1 MAIPVAVAYGIYTL
15 GGVIVK
21 AGTKAL
27 AQRLING
34 GFRKASSGVASS
46 AANIINATSKN
57 IPTLI
62 TRGIKGARTST
73 KGPITQGVKVKPK
86 PKTQAEVKEALKRN
100 ENKVSSKKFGDKKLS
115 DLGRVGPKPATTKL
129 SPGSSSRTVITKKP
143 KPSAA
148 KPIPKPKSKTGAV
161 LSTAIGI
168 GLTPSKTADGTVK
181 TRAKDRKDFEK
192 KEVKKANQDSKIVG
206 EQIANKADSVTKIVN
221 SVIEKKTAPP
231 ANVVRLVVQ
240 EVSKKDKYKTETTP
254 AEKEALRKMEAAA
267 VKKQLSTFG
276 KAFKSARAA
285 KKYSFK
291 YKGKEITTR
300 YKEESV
306 AEHKKKFPK
315 KK

>member
-1 MAIPVAVAYGIYTL
+1 MAPAVLVLGSMVVRVTSALIKKQLMKYGF
-15 GGVIVK
+15 K
-21 AGTKAL
+21 
-27 AQRLING
+27 
-34 GFRKASSGVASS
+34 VASDYKKYS
-46 AANIINATSKN
+46 NVTNVTTKNSSRVLDNAKKLGQKLGKIKPTPTSPGGGKAVKL
-57 IPTLI
+57 TDAMKK
-62 TRGIKGARTST
+62 TARNA
-73 KGPITQGVKVKPK
+73 Q
-86 PKTQAEVKEALKRN
+86 
-100 ENKVSSKKFGDKKLS
+100 KVSGKEFGKRKLS
-115 DLGRVGPKPATTKL
+115 EFGRVGT
-129 SPGSSSRTVITKKP
+129 KP

-148 KPIPKPKSKTGAV
+148 KPKPKPKSKTGAV

-206 EQIANKADSVTKIVN
+206 EQIANRADSVTKIVN

-231 ANVVRLVVQ
+231 ANVVRLVVK
-240 EVSKKDKYKTETTP
+240 EVPKKDKYKNQTTP

-267 VKKQLSTFG
+267 VKKQLSAFG
-276 KAFKSARAA
+276 KKFKSERA
-285 KKYSFK
+285 KGEYSFPF
-291 YKGKEITTR
+291 KGKEYTTR

>member
-100 ENKVSSKKFGDKKLS
+100 ENKVSSKKFGDRKLS
-115 DLGRVGPKPATTKL
+115 DFGTVGSNSNKKGNLKGNLIIAALTAL
-129 SPGSSSRTVITKKP
+129 SPSSTKDTSVA
-143 KPSAA
+143 SAPLT
-148 KPIPKPKSKTGAV
+148 KYEKDKIRKTPG
-161 LSTAIGI
+161 
-168 GLTPSKTADGTVK
+168 
-181 TRAKDRKDFEK
+181 RK
-192 KEVKKANQDSKIVG
+192 AP
-206 EQIANKADSVTKIVN
+206 
-221 SVIEKKTAPP
+221 EKKTTGFKNSAAPKLEKKSGVNKATKEQRFTTQAGTTKPKTPALEAGFSVDKSPP
-231 ANVVRLVVQ
+231 ASVIKKVAPMLRPKARP
-240 EVSKKDKYKTETTP
+240 EVTKK
-254 AEKEALRKMEAAA
+254 
-267 VKKQLSTFG
+267 VKKQLSAFG
-276 KAFKSARAA
+276 KAFKAARAA
-285 KKYSFK
+285 KKYSFP
-291 YKGKEITTR
+291 YQGKEITTR
-300 YKEESV
+300 YKEETV
-306 AEHKKKFPK
+306 AEHRKKFPK

>member
-1 MAIPVAVAYGIYTL
+1 MAPVVLVLGSMAVQVTS
-15 GGVIVK
+15 
-21 AGTKAL
+21 AL
-27 AQRLING
+27 IRKQLMKY
-34 GFRKASSGVASS
+34 GFRVASNYKKYS
-46 AANIINATSKN
+46 NVTKVTSKN
-57 IPTLI
+57 SANVLNKAKNLGQKLGKIKPAPTSPGGGKAVKL
-62 TRGIKGARTST
+62 TDAMKKTARNA
-73 KGPITQGVKVKPK
+73 Q
-86 PKTQAEVKEALKRN
+86 
-100 ENKVSSKKFGDKKLS
+100 KVSSKEFGKRKLS
-115 DLGRVGPKPATTKL
+115 EFGRVGPKPATTKL

-148 KPIPKPKSKTGAV
+148 KPIPKLKSKTGAV

-192 KEVKKANQDSKIVG
+192 KEVKKANKENKIVE
-206 EQIANKADSVTKIVN
+206 EQKTNKADSLIRIVN
-221 SVIEKKTAPP
+221 SAIGKKTAPP
-231 ANVVRLVVQ
+231 ANVVRLVVK

-267 VKKQLSTFG
+267 VKKQLSAFG
-276 KAFKSARAA
+276 KKFKSERA
-285 KKYSFK
+285 KGEYSFPF
-291 YKGKEITTR
+291 KGKEYTTR

>member
-1 MAIPVAVAYGIYTL
+1 MAPVVLVLGSMAVQVTS
-15 GGVIVK
+15 
-21 AGTKAL
+21 AL
-27 AQRLING
+27 IRKQLMKY
-34 GFRKASSGVASS
+34 GFRVASNYKKYS
-46 AANIINATSKN
+46 NVTKVTSKN
-57 IPTLI
+57 SANVLNKAKNLGQKLGKIKPTPTSPGGGKAVKL
-62 TRGIKGARTST
+62 TDAMKKTARNA
-73 KGPITQGVKVKPK
+73 Q
-86 PKTQAEVKEALKRN
+86 
-100 ENKVSSKKFGDKKLS
+100 KVSGREFGKRKLS
-115 DLGRVGPKPATTKL
+115 EFGRVGPK
-129 SPGSSSRTVITKKP
+129 S

-192 KEVKKANQDSKIVG
+192 KEVKKANQDSKIVA

-231 ANVVRLVVQ
+231 ANVVRLVVK
-240 EVSKKDKYKTETTP
+240 EVPKKDKYKTETTP
-254 AEKEALRKMEAAA
+254 AEKEALRKMEAEA
-267 VKKQLSTFG
+267 VKKQLSSFG
-276 KAFKSARAA
+276 KKFKSERA
-285 KKYSFK
+285 KGEYSFPF
-291 YKGKEITTR
+291 KGKEYTTR

>member
-1 MAIPVAVAYGIYTL
+1 MAPVVLVLGSMAVQVTS
-15 GGVIVK
+15 
-21 AGTKAL
+21 AL
-27 AQRLING
+27 IRKQLMKY
-34 GFRKASSGVASS
+34 GFRVASNYKKYS
-46 AANIINATSKN
+46 NVTKVTSKN
-57 IPTLI
+57 SANVLNKAKNLGQKLGKIKPTPTSPGGGKAVKL
-62 TRGIKGARTST
+62 TDAMKKTARNA
-73 KGPITQGVKVKPK
+73 Q
-86 PKTQAEVKEALKRN
+86 
-100 ENKVSSKKFGDKKLS
+100 KVSGKEFGKRKLS
-115 DLGRVGPKPATTKL
+115 EFGRVGT
-129 SPGSSSRTVITKKP
+129 KP

-148 KPIPKPKSKTGAV
+148 KPKPKPKSKTGAV

-206 EQIANKADSVTKIVN
+206 EQIANRADSVTKIVN

-231 ANVVRLVVQ
+231 ANVVRLVVK
-240 EVSKKDKYKTETTP
+240 EVPKKDKYKNQTTP

-267 VKKQLSTFG
+267 VKKQLSAFG
-276 KAFKSARAA
+276 KKFKSERA
-285 KKYSFK
+285 KGEYSFPF
-291 YKGKEITTR
+291 KGKEYTTR

>member
-1 MAIPVAVAYGIYTL
+1 MAPVVLVLGSMAVQVTS
-15 GGVIVK
+15 
-21 AGTKAL
+21 AL
-27 AQRLING
+27 IKKQLMKY
-34 GFRKASSGVASS
+34 GFRVASNYKKYS
-46 AANIINATSKN
+46 NVTKVTSKN
-57 IPTLI
+57 SANVLNKAKNLGQKLGKIKPTPTSPGGGKAVKL
-62 TRGIKGARTST
+62 TDAMKKTARNA
-73 KGPITQGVKVKPK
+73 Q
-86 PKTQAEVKEALKRN
+86 
-100 ENKVSSKKFGDKKLS
+100 KVSGKEFGKRKLS
-115 DLGRVGPKPATTKL
+115 EFGRVGT
-129 SPGSSSRTVITKKP
+129 KP

-148 KPIPKPKSKTGAV
+148 KPKPKPKSKTGAV

-206 EQIANKADSVTKIVN
+206 EQIANRADSVTKIVN

-231 ANVVRLVVQ
+231 ANVVRLVVK
-240 EVSKKDKYKTETTP
+240 EVPKKDKYKNQTTP

-267 VKKQLSTFG
+267 VKKQLSAFG
-276 KAFKSARAA
+276 KKFKSERA
-285 KKYSFK
+285 KGEYSFPF
-291 YKGKEITTR
+291 KGKEYTTR